1 MGFRRL
7 RRLLVVTAA
16 FVLLCGNI
24 AVAHSES
31 ANPEITV
38 VVQNSTTL
46 SAEIVNESEL
56 EAARIFR
63 SAGLSITWVNC
74 FAGSRKLED
83 ACHRSPGP
91 GQFVLHIVPSGKTSS
106 DLVFG
111 LAFLDER
118 GVGKY
123 SDVFLDRIEEACR
136 QSGADLSRLLGAV
149 AAHELGHLLLGTQA
163 HSYSGVMT
171 AIWKETTL
179 RYESMGFLLFT
190 HEQGSL
196 MRARIENPNG
206 AGLRQASARKIGVRF
221 APEP

>member
-7 RRLLVVTAA
+7 RRLLVVTSAL
-16 FVLLCGNI
+16 VLLCGNI
-24 AVAHSES
+24 AAARSES
-31 ANPEITV
+31 GDPEITV
-38 VVQNSTTL
+38 LVQNSTTL

-63 SAGLSITWVNC
+63 SAGIAITWVNC
-74 FAGSRKLED
+74 FAASRTLD
-83 ACHRSPGP
+83 GACQRTPGP
-91 GQFVLHIVPSGKTSS
+91 SQFVLHIVPTGKTSS

-136 QSGADLSRLLGAV
+136 QSGADLSRLLGTV
-149 AAHELGHLLLGTQA
+149 AAHELGHLLLGSHG

-171 AIWKETTL
+171 AVWKEKTL

-196 MRARIENPNG
+196 MRARIENPNSD
-206 AGLRQASARKIGVRF
+206 GLREASARKVGARF
-221 APEP
+221 GPEP

>member
-7 RRLLVVTAA
+7 RRLLVVTSAL
-16 FVLLCGNI
+16 VLLCGNI
-24 AVAHSES
+24 AAARSES
-31 ANPEITV
+31 GDPEITV
-38 VVQNSTTL
+38 LVQNSTTL

-63 SAGLSITWVNC
+63 SAGIAITWVNC
-74 FAGSRKLED
+74 FAASRTSED
-83 ACHRSPGP
+83 ACQRTPGP
-91 GQFVLHIVPSGKTSS
+91 SQFVLHIVPTGKTSS

-136 QSGADLSRLLGAV
+136 QSGADLSRLLGTV
-149 AAHELGHLLLGTQA
+149 AAHELGHLLLGSHG

-171 AIWKETTL
+171 AVWKEK
-179 RYESMGFLLFT
+179 SMGFLLFT

-196 MRARIENPNG
+196 MRARIENPNSD
-206 AGLRQASARKIGVRF
+206 GLREASARKVGARF
-221 APEP
+221 GPEP

>member
-7 RRLLVVTAA
+7 RRLLVVTSAL
-16 FVLLCGNI
+16 VLLCGNI
-24 AVAHSES
+24 ALARSES
-31 ANPEITV
+31 GSPEITV
-38 VVQNSTTL
+38 LVQNSTRL
-46 SAEIVNESEL
+46 SAEIANESEL

-63 SAGLSITWVNC
+63 SAGIAITWVNC
-74 FAGSRKLED
+74 FAASRKLED
-83 ACHRSPGP
+83 ACQGTPGP
-91 GQFVLHIVPSGKTSS
+91 GQFVLHIVPTGKTSS

-149 AAHELGHLLLGTQA
+149 AAHELGHLLLGSHG

-171 AIWKETTL
+171 AVWKERTL
-179 RYESMGFLLFT
+179 SYESMGFLLFT
-190 HEQGSL
+190 HEQGSM
-196 MRARIENPNG
+196 MRARIENPAN
-206 AGLRQASARKIGVRF
+206 AGLREASARKVGARF
-221 APEP
+221 GPEP